1 MDEALLNQFSSPLSQ
16 GEDEFDL
23 DSFSS
28 PVLED
33 TGQGFG
39 TSMGSEAVRSLAKVG
54 TGTVEGLGQFG
65 SSFVR
70 NLNPVGWAAKL
81 GVPGAQGLVDMYS
94 GAAESIA
101 GGAADVQTSIE
112 DALPVNPLFQDTL
125 PVQAAGV
132 GGQVAGQLATILTGA
147 AVTKAPKILQ
157 ALGLGQAGLLGL
169 ESGYANADEYGI
181 TGWQRDALAASYA
194 AAEAGVEGIGGF
206 GSPSFTKALLGEVRE
221 ALGKGAGT
229 RVLKTIGSEAVEE
242 PITGTL
248 QGSATHAFAEEDPN
262 RPGFTVNGAKL
273 PNMDPTSSEFW
284 SDRGQ
289 EALLGGIGGSLFGVA
304 AFTGSRPTRQQ
315 KENTLR
321 KIDLTL
327 AVLGDKPDQTPEEQ
341 QELAQLAE
349 EGELLRADL
358 QTEVV
363 QDETAITSADTLVSA
378 AQTAQEAGM
387 PETAAML
394 EAIVPPQT
402 EISETEIQPIETPT
416 DAIAEIPE
424 QIRIQEER
432 ESGDQIR
439 QESITSGGDSLL
451 SETTSLPQEVVP
463 LESAAPA
470 QQPTESAVQP
480 QPAQA
485 PQNPAVAKAR
495 AVVDSKRA
503 TLPSAAEA
511 WVGTRE
517 ELLADPAIRQA
528 FIQNER
534 SIDPDLT
541 EQQASDNFD
550 LSMGNP
556 LMDGVTFGGRTY
568 IIADGVS
575 PTAEDGSFEGA
586 IERILRHEDTHISI
600 DSVTQSNPKRKKE
613 WEGLKKRVSPEKL
626 DNLAKRRYP
635 MFTDWRKNG
644 DSFDNLVHEY
654 FAEQMERDAAGE
666 TVDDRPLL
674 EQFIAYMKKV
684 LARVTGREVS
694 LEEIREFVRAG
705 REARTKGLQTGSA
718 RASSQGLSQEALD
731 RDAAYMAA
739 VERGDM
745 ETAQKMVDEAA
756 KAAGFTTG
764 PLKHGTKK
772 EFTEFKD
779 PSKSKPSEMFSFGFH
794 FTDSD
799 ELSAKY
805 GERQVGAFLSLK
817 NPLNAEQVI
826 SKDSELGKWLSK
838 IAPRTTWFPNQGKQ
852 EVYLK
857 NALDTLPAKKVK
869 QALQEAGYD
878 GLIYHAKFQ
887 ERQAYGMKDL
897 ASGDTFIALYPSQ
910 IKSADPVTRDDQGN
924 PELAGSKASNLLRLS
939 RDSVVNKGVIP
950 SVRDSKILD
959 PIIES
964 IPVNVVNML
973 GSKERATEVLL
984 HDPAVFQNALSS
996 NANLL
1001 VGLPAWTRFRDETMG
1016 VVTGARAELRRMA
1029 ASEPASLNREM
1040 FAALDAL
1047 QNNLVTLLGNLSSQ
1061 GIGSTSDITSTD
1073 LSKGTTAFGSE
1084 VALRPTKAGSPLQ
1097 NKTSDFEKVGSTDF
1111 TNAFR
1116 FHEEQ
1121 NRSGSGT
1128 LQGIKLIPLSQ
1139 RFNTRKSDIRF
1150 SLKEGV
1156 PLMPKG
1162 SAGLITHKS
1171 PYPGMTSEKIVD
1183 YAWPRFYAAWKS
1195 NLENPDAPL
1204 TPDQQAQL
1212 EAEWKAN
1219 LADEN
1224 AMEIAADNAY
1234 SEERMSKADFGL
1246 YSPEPS
1252 QTTPE
1257 TGARPAKK
1265 KSKTPE
1271 TTAEDIA
1278 RRFPRFSLK
1287 PQDPVERLNEIN
1299 QAFSYQTQ
1307 AGQQEGLDPTK
1318 ATTDK
1323 RTFAADGTP
1332 VDFSRAG
1339 MTNAGQQMMAK
1350 ESIDLLSQLS
1360 LDGKSKTF
1368 GNDLMAYLSESTGS
1382 IYGQRLNDLQQTAI
1396 LNYLD
1401 FAIQDRAQMGI
1412 DGSEIQRV
1420 RSQKLSR
1427 AGALLQTAASSI
1439 YEPLRDIAEKAK
1451 TLTDTKLKEEGVD
1464 PVKLDAEIK
1473 AAVTASQT
1481 EVAKDIS
1488 TPEVK
1493 ASILDGAQ
1501 NDVDDLWEMG
1511 LEGMDPKVVS
1521 KVRQLDEWVVR
1532 LGELRKLEKMLSSA
1546 PKGAKASLAAI
1557 PDNLTL
1563 EQVRALIA
1571 EGEAEVKKLTEEIG
1585 TAKKKDRR
1593 KAKESQDKEKQDNA
1607 TFSAWV
1613 NGSESK
1619 GVDSFDDL
1627 MLKYIDPNRFNREAF
1642 TTVLTNSFKQA
1653 DPNFISGVVNRVADL
1668 LDGAA
1673 TEEGVAADAAKAPNY
1688 NAKAKRL
1695 VGTEIDQ
1702 SATPEVMQVKKDPF
1716 TDLTKQRLKGEISVE
1731 NFQKEL
1737 VKLGLDEET
1746 AFAYLQKVDQDR
1758 ARIGDAQAQ
1767 RELNAQAK
1775 KDMAAF
1781 KRGMEK
1787 SDREAQAQIE
1797 LLAKQFSDTPNLK
1810 KDQAISELKKV
1821 SNSFLGKEGP
1831 PISSEEF
1838 LSRLEKLNVTPQKA
1852 QNLLK
1857 LLQESRRRDAAVR
1870 YAKAVQKAA
1879 ESKQKAIDSAVKKLV
1894 KSKTGN
1900 QTKLRQQSTFVK
1912 GILGALEGGILES
1925 ESIRQAFAEAY
1936 ELHGLTPEVL
1946 KDLGARLQQINAMK
1960 EGMVK
1965 ETLLNEFNVALN
1977 AVAPTASFVG
1987 HAHSALMGYIL
1998 SGMNTMLMQLTGV
2011 NRFINP
2017 LSNTVEILWSAPG
2030 TTAEKLGRTMNPSNF
2045 FKLYTQGMREVA
2057 ENLPQIQAGMSGM
2070 ISSAGKGVGAMPSGL
2085 AAVKPQANSMAWTPW
2100 GQLNQARFNTPKIL
2114 DQIGLGKFIQA
2125 TRYPAWM
2132 VSRSFQAIRAA
2143 EGIVGGADK
2152 NMQWRSQMTSALM
2165 QQDAS
2170 LTWAQAYDKVS
2181 AALGDKTAEMWKTA
2195 YKQADEEIK
2204 AGTVAKLSRNQRATE
2219 LVQDQIEAQW
2229 ELDLKNRP
2237 REIAALYGYK
2247 QDPLTPAGAWVY
2259 GGLSRFLNQDKGVMQ
2274 YSKFSFLFA
2283 RFFANAIET
2292 AYTRTPLA
2300 GLAALALPT
2309 EKAEGTLNER
2319 EQRIEQIYG
2328 SLGAYRDARMAR
2340 AVSGTAFMGAIA
2352 GLMTLALKGWDP
2364 EDEDEAP
2371 FFWISGDPIGEFSKK
2386 GAMEAGGWWK
2396 ANTLYIGPLRLN
2408 YVNASPEMATVM
2420 GAMGAMGDR
2429 FLYDKLLNYRENKE
2443 TGEYERSNYEAYGK
2457 PVLEALA
2464 APISRSTYRQW
2475 YDALE
2480 SAYAG
2485 DFKKMTRIV
2494 ANPVVGTAVALS
2506 PVALVPSVKTL
2517 EKLDRSTEQP
2527 KSAQSAGQAVMASVP
2542 FASEIGLDAGKPLT
2556 TPFGNPL
2563 TPYPFWSIF
2572 SNTQEVPPEVGKAAR
2587 VLTDLGVARM
2597 GPREE
2602 YFGWGVAEIAHSGKK
2617 FLLNDSERAQVLAK
2631 IGTKFARLI
2640 NQNTAKLKKI
2650 EAGAGGREK
2659 VRDAVTEYAKQARS
2673 EALFAYRRRGK

>member
-1 MDEALLNQFSSPLSQ
+1 MARNRLKDCIRK
-16 GEDEFDL
+16 
-23 DSFSS
+23 
-28 PVLED
+28 VRKT
-33 TGQGFG
+33 TGQ
-39 TSMGSEAVRSLAKVG
+39 SLPRKAEMYLIG
-54 TGTVEGLGQFG
+54 EVERDLAEDDDGL
-65 SSFVR
+65 
-70 NLNPVGWAAKL
+70 
-81 GVPGAQGLVDMYS
+81 AQSQALVDHH
-94 GAAESIA
+94 
-101 GGAADVQTSIE
+101 
-112 DALPVNPLFQDTL
+112 
-125 PVQAAGV
+125 
-132 GGQVAGQLATILTGA
+132 
-147 AVTKAPKILQ
+147 
-157 ALGLGQAGLLGL
+157 LGLIDQDIKSVRTAL
-169 ESGYANADEYGI
+169 DE
-181 TGWQRDALAASYA
+181 
-194 AAEAGVEGIGGF
+194 
-206 GSPSFTKALLGEVRE
+206 
-221 ALGKGAGT
+221 
-229 RVLKTIGSEAVEE
+229 EE
-242 PITGTL
+242 
-248 QGSATHAFAEEDPN
+248 
-262 RPGFTVNGAKL
+262 
-273 PNMDPTSSEFW
+273 
-284 SDRGQ
+284 Q
-289 EALLGGIGGSLFGVA
+289 EAL
-304 AFTGSRPTRQQ
+304 
-315 KENTLR
+315 
-321 KIDLTL
+321 
-327 AVLGDKPDQTPEEQ
+327 
-341 QELAQLAE
+341 
-349 EGELLRADL
+349 
-358 QTEVV
+358 
-363 QDETAITSADTLVSA
+363 AI
-378 AQTAQEAGM
+378 
-387 PETAAML
+387 
-394 EAIVPPQT
+394 
-402 EISETEIQPIETPT
+402 
-416 DAIAEIPE
+416 
-424 QIRIQEER
+424 
-432 ESGDQIR
+432 
-439 QESITSGGDSLL
+439 
-451 SETTSLPQEVVP
+451 
-463 LESAAPA
+463 A
-470 QQPTESAVQP
+470 QQPPESAVQP
-480 QPAQA
+480 QSTQDTQA
-485 PQNPAVAKAR
+485 PSKASQNPAVAKAR
-495 AVVDSKRA
+495 AVVDSKKA

-517 ELLADPAIRQA
+517 EMLSDPTIRQA

-644 DSFDNLVHEY
+644 DSFDSLAHEY

-705 REARTKGLQTGSA
+705 REARAREMQAETRSGA
-718 RASSQGLSQEALD
+718 RASLRE
-731 RDAAYMAA
+731 DA
-739 VERGDM
+739 
-745 ETAQKMVDEAA
+745 
-756 KAAGFTTG
+756 
-764 PLKHGTKK
+764 
-772 EFTEFKD
+772 
-779 PSKSKPSEMFSFGFH
+779 
-794 FTDSD
+794 
-799 ELSAKY
+799 
-805 GERQVGAFLSLK
+805 
-817 NPLNAEQVI
+817 
-826 SKDSELGKWLSK
+826 
-838 IAPRTTWFPNQGKQ
+838 
-852 EVYLK
+852 
-857 NALDTLPAKKVK
+857 
-869 QALQEAGYD
+869 
-878 GLIYHAKFQ
+878 
-887 ERQAYGMKDL
+887 
-897 ASGDTFIALYPSQ
+897 
-910 IKSADPVTRDDQGN
+910 
-924 PELAGSKASNLLRLS
+924 
-939 RDSVVNKGVIP
+939 
-950 SVRDSKILD
+950 
-959 PIIES
+959 
-964 IPVNVVNML
+964 
-973 GSKERATEVLL
+973 
-984 HDPAVFQNALSS
+984 
-996 NANLL
+996 
-1001 VGLPAWTRFRDETMG
+1001 
-1016 VVTGARAELRRMA
+1016 
-1029 ASEPASLNREM
+1029 
-1040 FAALDAL
+1040 
-1047 QNNLVTLLGNLSSQ
+1047 
-1061 GIGSTSDITSTD
+1061 
-1073 LSKGTTAFGSE
+1073 
-1084 VALRPTKAGSPLQ
+1084 
-1097 NKTSDFEKVGSTDF
+1097 
-1111 TNAFR
+1111 
-1116 FHEEQ
+1116 
-1121 NRSGSGT
+1121 
-1128 LQGIKLIPLSQ
+1128 
-1139 RFNTRKSDIRF
+1139 
-1150 SLKEGV
+1150 GV
-1156 PLMPKG
+1156 PPIPKG
-1162 SAGLITHKS
+1162 SAKLITHKS
-1171 PYPGMTSEKIVD
+1171 PYPGMTGEKIAD

-1195 NLENPDAPL
+1195 NLEDPDAPL
-1204 TPDQQAQL
+1204 TSAQQAQL

-1234 SEERMSKADFGL
+1234 SEERMSRADFGL

-1252 QTTPE
+1252 QTAPE

-1307 AGQQEGLDPTK
+1307 AGQQEGLSPTQ
-1318 ATTDK
+1318 ATQDQ
-1323 RTFAADGTP
+1323 RIFASDGTP
-1332 VDFSRAG
+1332 VDFSIQR
-1339 MTNAGQQMMAK
+1339 MTNAQQEALAK
-1350 ESIDLLSQLS
+1350 EAMDILAGMSP
-1360 LDGKSKTF
+1360 DGRSKDF
-1368 GNDLMAYLSESTGS
+1368 GRALMSYLSGKTQT
-1382 IYGQRLNDLQQTAI
+1382 IYGQRLEPLLQTTI
-1396 LNYLD
+1396 LDRLD
-1401 FAIQDRAQMGI
+1401 FTIQDRAQMGI
-1412 DGSEIQRV
+1412 DGAEVQRV
-1420 RSQKLSR
+1420 RSQGTSAAAAIMQR
-1427 AGALLQTAASSI
+1427 AASSI

-1473 AAVTASQT
+1473 AVVTASQT

-1613 NGSESK
+1613 NGADSK

-1627 MLKYIDPNRFNREAF
+1627 MLKYIDPNGFNREAF

-1688 NAKAKRL
+1688 NARAKRL
-1695 VGTEIDQ
+1695 VGTEIAQ

-1716 TDLTKQRLKGEISVE
+1716 TDLTKQRLKGEISAE

-1758 ARIGDAQAQ
+1758 ARI
-1767 RELNAQAK
+1767 EQAK
-1775 KDMAAF
+1775 TSRAD
-1781 KRGMEK
+1781 
-1787 SDREAQAQIE
+1787 
-1797 LLAKQFSDTPNLK
+1797 AKLTK
-1810 KDQAISELKKV
+1810 KL
-1821 SNSFLGKEGP
+1821 
-1831 PISSEEF
+1831 
-1838 LSRLEKLNVTPQKA
+1838 
-1852 QNLLK
+1852 
-1857 LLQESRRRDAAVR
+1857 
-1870 YAKAVQKAA
+1870 AKAVQKAA
-1879 ESKQKAIDSAVKKLV
+1879 ESKQRAIESAVKKLV
-1894 KSKTGN
+1894 KSKIGS

-1998 SGMNTMLMQLTGV
+1998 SGLNTMLMQLTGV

-2085 AAVKPQANSMAWTPW
+2085 EAVKPQANSMAWTPW

-2114 DQIGLGKFIQA
+2114 DQMGLGKFVQA

-2165 QQDAS
+2165 QQDPS
-2170 LTWAQAYDKVS
+2170 LTWAQAYDRVS
-2181 AALGDKTAEMWKTA
+2181 EALGDKTTEMWESA

-2204 AGTVAKLSRNQRATE
+2204 AGTIAKLSRNQRATE
-2219 LVQDQIEAQW
+2219 LVQDQIETQW

-2386 GAMEAGGWWK
+2386 GAMESGGWWK

-2408 YVNASPEMATVM
+2408 YVNTSPEMATVM

-2429 FLYDKLLNYRENKE
+2429 FLFDKLLNYRENKE

-2506 PVALVPSVKTL
+2506 PVAVIPSIKSL

-2527 KSAQSAGQAVMASVP
+2527 RSAQSAAQAVMASVP
-2542 FASEIGLDAGKPLT
+2542 FASELGLDAGKPLT

-2563 TPYPFWSIF
+2563 TPYPFWSVF
-2572 SNTQEVPPEVGKAAR
+2572 SNTQEVPPEVGKAAK

-2602 YFGWGVAEIAHSGKK
+2602 YFGWGVAEIAHEGKK
-2617 FLLNDSERAQVLAK
+2617 YLLNDTERAQVLAK

-2640 NQNTAKLKKI
+2640 NQNTAKLKRL
-2650 EAGAGGREK
+2650 EVGADGRDK
-2659 VRDAVTEYAKQARS
+2659 VRDAIMEFAKQARS
-2673 EALFAYRRRGK
+2673 EALFTYRRRGK